1 MPIVTL
7 PSGQEIEFPDGM
19 SQEAMAAAI
28 RGMQAGGAAPATT
41 MGSIAQGAFDP
52 LQGGAQLLTQ
62 SLPSGVVEAVN
73 RATAAVNRAPIIGP
87 ITQALGMV
95 PATPE
100 QIQSQTVEREK
111 AYQQSRLAAGDTGID
126 VARIGG
132 SLIPA
137 TAMALATR
145 NPQSLLGS
153 VAAGGVQGAAMGAL
167 EPVTSGQFG
176 EEKIQQTGVGGLL
189 GAVGGPIG
197 YGVGRLISPQI
208 SPGVRQLA
216 EEGVQLTPGQIIG
229 GGARAAESALTSVP
243 VIGPR
248 VSRAI
253 GESIETFNTAA
264 ANRALEPIGQK
275 IVSGP
280 AGRELI
286 DTVGNIISTRYDDII
301 SRATPLAPDQQL
313 GNDLASTLRTSLTP
327 EMSSLLQRQINDK
340 LLSRLASGQIS
351 PSEYQTIVSDIRKLG
366 EDYSA
371 SSMASE
377 RQLGQA
383 FKDIRK
389 SLQDWFERVNPNLAP
404 DLKKADE
411 AYANFA
417 RVRQAAASSGAVEG
431 VFTPAQ
437 LSSAVR
443 SGDTS
448 VARGRFARG
457 EALMQDLS
465 DVARG
470 TLPQTLGDSGTAA
483 RAAMLTGLAGGAGA
497 VGLGTG
503 ALPPESLAALAM
515 LYGAYSPRVRQLFQ
529 QAMTAPRGPV
539 TQAIGTGIAG
549 GGGALAQPMVS
560 PLVSPRRSLLD

>member
-52 LQGGAQLLTQ
+52 IQGGAQLLTQ

-126 VARIGG
+126 VPRIGG

-153 VAAGGVQGAAMGAL
+153 VATGGVQGAAMGAL

-197 YGVGRLISPQI
+197 YGVGRLIAPQI
-208 SPGVRQLA
+208 SPGVQQLA
-216 EEGVQLTPGQIIG
+216 AEGVQMTPGQIIG
-229 GGARAAESALTSVP
+229 GGARAAESALTSLP

-280 AGRELI
+280 AGRDLI

-301 SRATPLAPDQQL
+301 SRAAPLSPDQQL
-313 GNDLASTLRTSLTP
+313 GNDLASALRASLTP
-327 EMSSLLQRQINDK
+327 EMSSLLQRQVNDK

-351 PSEYQTIVSDIRKLG
+351 PSEYQIIASDIRKLG
-366 EDYSA
+366 QDYSA
-371 SSMASE
+371 SSTASE

-383 FKDIRK
+383 FKDVRK

-417 RVRQAAASSGAVEG
+417 RVRQAAASPGAVEG

-437 LSSAVR
+437 LSAAVR

-457 EALMQDLS
+457 KALMQDLS
-465 DVARG
+465 DVGRA
-470 TLPQTLGDSGTAA
+470 TLPPTVPDSGTATRGA
-483 RAAMLTGLAGGAGA
+483 VGAGLAGGF
-497 VGLGTG
+497 GTG
-503 ALPPESLAALAM
+503 ALPPESLAALAA
-515 LYGAYSPRVRQLFQ
+515 LYGAYSPGARQMFQ
-529 QAMTAPRGPV
+529 QYMTRERGPIR
-539 TQAIGTGIAG
+539 QAIGQGIAG
-549 GGGALAQPMVS
+549 SGGAVGQAMIS
-560 PLVSPRRSLLD
+560 PLVNPRRSLLD

>member
-7 PSGQEIEFPDGM
+7 PSGQQVEFPEGM
-19 SQEAMAAAI
+19 SQEAMASAI
-28 RGMQAGGAAPATT
+28 RNMRSGGAEPVTT

-52 LQGGAQLLTQ
+52 VQGGAQALTQ
-62 SLPSGVVEAVN
+62 MLPRGIVEAVNTATEAVN
-73 RATAAVNRAPIIGP
+73 RAPVIGP
-87 ITQALGMV
+87 ITRALGMV

-100 QIQSQTVEREK
+100 QIQEQTVSRER
-111 AYQQSRLAAGDTGID
+111 AYQQRRAAAGDTGVD

-145 NPQSLLGS
+145 NPQSLMGS
-153 VAAGGVQGAAMGAL
+153 IGVGGVQGAAMGAL
-167 EPVTSGQFG
+167 EPVTSGRFA
-176 EEKIQQTGVGGLL
+176 EEKPQQVGTGAAL
-189 GAVGGPIG
+189 GALTGPIG
-197 YGVGRLISPQI
+197 YALGRAIAPQI

-216 EEGVQLTPGQIIG
+216 EEGVQMTPGQIVG
-229 GGARAAESALTSVP
+229 GAARAAESALTSFP

-286 DTVGNIISTRYDDII
+286 DTVGSIISNRYDDII
-301 SRATPLAPDQQL
+301 SRAAPLAPDQRL
-313 GNDLASTLRTSLTP
+313 GTDLAQNLNRSLTP
-327 EMSSLLQRQINDK
+327 QMSEVLQREVNDK
-340 LLSRLASGQIS
+340 LFSKLATGQLS
-351 PSEYQTIVSDIRKLG
+351 PSEYQTIVSDIRRLAD
-366 EDYSA
+366 DYA
-371 SSMASE
+371 KSSMASE

-383 FKDIRK
+383 FKDVRK
-389 SLQDWFERVNPNLAP
+389 TLQDWFERVNPNLAP

-417 RVRQAAASSGAVEG
+417 RVRQAAASPGAVEG

-465 DVARG
+465 DVGRA
-470 TLPQTLGDSGTAA
+470 TLPPTVPDSGTAT
-483 RAAMLTGLAGGAGA
+483 RAAVGAGLAGGVGA
-497 VGLGTG
+497 G
-503 ALPPESLAALAM
+503 ALPPESLAALAA
-515 LYGAYSPRVRQLFQ
+515 LYGAYSPGARQMFQ
-529 QAMTAPRGPV
+529 QYMTRERGPIR
-539 TQAIGTGIAG
+539 QAIGRGIAG
-549 GGGALAQPMVS
+549 AGGSVGQTMIS
-560 PLVSPRRSLLD
+560 PLVNPRQSLLD